1 LAAGPELK
9 NTFCLTKEGYAF
21 ISHHVGDME
30 NYETLKSYEEGIR
43 HFEKL
48 FRIEPQVIACDLHPN
63 YLGTRYALNRAQ
75 SQELPL
81 YQIQHHHA
89 HIAAC
94 MADNALPGDRPVIG
108 VSMDGTGYGDDGNI
122 WGGEILISDYLGYK
136 RFAHLAYSPLPG
148 GDMATKKPYRLAL
161 AQLWKYEIDW
171 DDDLPAVNAACG
183 DDLSMLRAMLEN
195 KINTPDNSS
204 MGRLFDAVAALVGVR
219 GEANYEAQAAI
230 EFEALADPTE
240 ERSYPFDIIVPE
252 IFTKVDVSSSLEISP
267 LPMFVELVNDLRT
280 NISIPTVSAKFHNGV
295 ANLVAEIC
303 NMARK
308 THGINEVALSGGV
321 WQNMILLR
329 KTIILLEQSGFTI
342 YIHRQI
348 PPNDG
353 GLALGQAVIA
363 AQAYLG

>member
-1 LAAGPELK
+1 
-9 NTFCLTKEGYAF
+9 
-21 ISHHVGDME
+21 ME
-30 NYETLKSYEEGIR
+30 NYETLKSFEVGIQ

-94 MADNALPGDRPVIG
+94 MADNALPGDRPIIG
-108 VSMDGTGYGDDGNI
+108 VSLDGTGYGDDGKI
-122 WGGEILISDYLGYK
+122 WGGEFLIADYFGYK

-148 GDMATKKPYRLAL
+148 GDIATRKPYRIAL
-161 AQLWKYEIDW
+161 AQLWKNEIEW
-171 DDDLPAVNAACG
+171 DGDLPAVIAACS
-183 DDLSMLRAMLEN
+183 DDLSMLRSMLEN
-195 KINTPDNSS
+195 QINTPDTSS

-219 GEANYEAQAAI
+219 SEVNYEAQAAI

-240 ERSYPFDIIVPE
+240 RRTFQFDIHVPE
-252 IFTKVDVSSSLEISP
+252 INTTADSPNPLEIRP
-267 LPMFVELVNDLRT
+267 LPMLLEVINDLRR
-280 NISIPTVSAKFHNGV
+280 SIPLPTISAKFHNGV

-308 THGINEVALSGGV
+308 AHGINEVALSGGV
-321 WQNMILLR
+321 WQNIILLR
-329 KTIILLEQSGFTI
+329 NTIFLLEQSGFTI

-353 GLALGQAVIA
+353 GLALGQAAIA
-363 AQAYLG
+363 AQAYLQ